1 MLPVRSQHV
10 GDDDGLLS
18 THKEVALHEGIQ
30 LLNGKKKMFSGNLEA
45 LALGN

>member
-1 MLPVRSQHV
+1 MLPVRSQHI
-10 GDDDGLLS
+10 GNDGLLS